1 MNIIKLNPDP
11 TFKAVVGVSIAGQAE
26 PVPVEFEFKYFP
38 ADEREAYFKRLET
51 DETSIADALGHLIVG
66 WGKQID
72 SPFSPIALQQF
83 LRNYPAA
90 GRDIWHGYVREVGA
104 SKVKN

>member
-11 TFKAVVGVSIAGQAE
+11 TFKAVVGVSIAGHAE

-38 ADEREAYFKRLET
+38 ADEREAFFEQLKTE
-51 DETSIADALGHLIVG
+51 ETSINDALGKLIVG

-72 SPFSPIALQQF
+72 SPFSGQALQQF

-90 GRDIWHGYVREVGA
+90 GKDIWHGYVCEVGA

>member
-11 TFKAVVGVSIAGQAE
+11 TFKASVGVSIAGYAE
-26 PVPVEFEFKYFP
+26 PVPVDFEFKYFP
-38 ADEREAYFKRLET
+38 ADEREAFFKKLDADGASVAETLEQ
-51 DETSIADALGHLIVG
+51 LVVG

-72 SPFSPIALQQF
+72 TGFSLDSLRQF

-90 GRDIWHGYVREVGA
+90 GNDIWRGYLREVGG

>member
-1 MNIIKLNPDP
+1 MNVIKLNPDP
-11 TFKAVVGVSIAGQAE
+11 TFKAAIGVSVAGQ
-26 PVPVEFEFKYFP
+26 PVPVPVDFEFKYFP
-38 ADEREAYFKRLET
+38 ADEREAFFKKL
-51 DETSIADALGHLIVG
+51 DADGASIAETLEQLIVG

-72 SPFSPIALQQF
+72 TVFSVESLRQF

-90 GRDIWHGYVREVGA
+90 GSDIWLGYLREVGG